1 MTKSEVDQSNWS
13 NGSLSTCVNRRSM
26 TIPVSWSPAVVSSF
40 ILDCVMF
47 IISVVVWNVK
57 WGSSLAGATGGP
69 AHREFA
75 SDLEGL

>member
-1 MTKSEVDQSNWS
+1 
-13 NGSLSTCVNRRSM
+13 
-26 TIPVSWSPAVVSSF
+26 
-40 ILDCVMF
+40 MF
-47 IISVVVWNVK
+47 VISVVVWNVK